1 MADQSRTPQARRS
14 FLTLA
19 GAGFLTLA
27 LAACQVVPK
36 GEPRGP
42 RQPQPQEPVR
52 LPPEETRNR
61 VAVLVPLSGENGGV
75 GTSIANAANL
85 ALLDTGGER
94 IRLTVYDT
102 AKGAAAAANQAIAEG
117 NGLILGPLLSEDV
130 RAVSPIARSTG
141 VPVIAFSNDT
151 GVAGDGVYVM
161 GFTPAQSVERAVRFA
176 RDKGMQR
183 FAALV
188 PDGLYGQRAGQAMID
203 AAKASGGRLVSM
215 QTYDRTPAALRAA
228 IRTMNGEGNYDAVL
242 IADGGRIAI
251 AAAPQ
256 IKAGPSKNAR
266 ILGTELWST
275 DRDLYRN
282 AALRGAWYAA
292 PSDTLFNQFS
302 TRYRARY
309 NRTPYRLGSLGYDAV
324 LLAVRIAGD
333 WDLGRPFPARELL
346 SDEGFTGVDG
356 AFRFTRDGTAERML
370 AVQELT
376 ASGPEVISDAPRGF
390 GE

>member
-1 MADQSRTPQARRS
+1 MADHSPTPQARRS
-14 FLTLA
+14 VLGIL
-19 GAGFLTLA
+19 GAGLLTFA

-36 GEPRGP
+36 EPRRPGP
-42 RQPQPQEPVR
+42 TPTEQPPR

-102 AKGAAAAANQAIAEG
+102 TEGGAAAAANRAIAEG

-130 RAVSPIARSTG
+130 RAVAPVARSTG

-161 GFTPAQSVERAVRFA
+161 GFTPAQSVDRVVRFA
-176 RDKGMQR
+176 RDKGVQR

-188 PDGLYGQRAGQAMID
+188 PSGLYGQRAGQAMID
-203 AAKASGGRLVSM
+203 AVKASDGRLVAM
-215 QTYDRTPAALRAA
+215 QTYDRTPAALRSA
-228 IRTMNGEGNYDAVL
+228 IRTMNGQGNYDAVL
-242 IADGGRIAI
+242 IADGGRIAV

-256 IKAGPSKNAR
+256 IKAGPSKNPR

-275 DRDLYRN
+275 DRDLYKT

-292 PSDTLFNQFS
+292 PSDTLFNQFA
-302 TRYRARY
+302 TRYRSRY
-309 NRTPYRLGSLGYDAV
+309 GKTPYRLGSLGYDAV

-333 WDLGRPFPARELL
+333 WRLGRSFPARALL
-346 SDEGFTGVDG
+346 SDDGFTGVDG
-356 AFRFTRDGTAERML
+356 AFRFTRDGTAQRML
-370 AVQELT
+370 AVQEVT
-376 ASGPEVISDAPRGF
+376 ATGSSTVSPAPKGF